1 MRIALIGWRY
11 RPEGSICR
19 CLQNDERVTLLL
31 CTRSP
36 SVLGKLARQYRIG
49 ECFTEVDALLA
60 SRPDAVMIHAAT
72 AVHGKLA
79 ELCLRAGIPTFV
91 DKPLCDNAGEVEA
104 LANLAI
110 ARDCPLFGASNRRY
124 CPPWP
129 PHAASR

>member
-1 MRIALIGWRY
+1 MRIALIGLGDIARKAY
-11 RPEGSICR
+11 LP
-19 CLQNDERVTLLL
+19 LLANDERVTPLL

-49 ECFTEVDALLA
+49 ECFTGRCAA
-60 SRPDAVMIHAAT
+60 GRRPDAVMIHAAT

-91 DKPLCDNAGEVEA
+91 DKPLCDSAGEVERSPISPSPETA
-104 LANLAI
+104 RCLWASTVAI
-110 ARDCPLFGASNRRY
+110 

-129 PHAASR
+129 PPGQPLT

>member
-1 MRIALIGWRY
+1 MRIALIGLGDIARKAY
-11 RPEGSICR
+11 LP
-19 CLQNDERVTLLL
+19 LLANDERVTPLL

-91 DKPLCDNAGEVEA
+91 VSIHRNSIDTGKMRRSSLDPTFL
-104 LANLAI
+104 LA
-110 ARDCPLFGASNRRY
+110 
-124 CPPWP
+124 
-129 PHAASR
+129 